1 MARVGRDDNVF
12 LFGYVKFEMLINYS
26 VENQSKGTY
35 R

>member
-1 MARVGRDDNVF
+1 MVGREDNVF

-26 VENQSKGTY
+26 VENRSRGKY

>member
-1 MARVGRDDNVF
+1 MVGREDNVF

-26 VENQSKGTY
+26 VENWSRGKY